1 MGVLAI
7 LNIVLGLLGASA
19 SAFDKTGLSNLAT
32 GVRAAITTLEGVQ
45 AEAVTKPELEG
56 FRITPQW

>member
-1 MGVLAI
+1 MGPLTI
-7 LNIVLGLLGASA
+7 LELVISLLGGVS
-19 SAFDKTGLSNLAT
+19 SAFNKTGLSNLAT
-32 GVRAAITTLEGVQ
+32 GIDAAIEKLTAVH